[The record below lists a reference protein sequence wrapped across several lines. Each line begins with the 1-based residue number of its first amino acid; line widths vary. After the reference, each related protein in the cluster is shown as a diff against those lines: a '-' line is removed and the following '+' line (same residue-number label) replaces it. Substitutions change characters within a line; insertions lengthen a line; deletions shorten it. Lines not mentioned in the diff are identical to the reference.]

1 MSKHPGTFKID
12 QPIALARAAPILARK
27 DRDWRSPRLE
37 LVASEGRLLKP
48 VTVPSTIASEG
59 LSGGDIRLTLL
70 DFAAMA
76 FVFLSVASGPALVW
90 LLLWLAS

>member
-12 QPIALARAAPILARK
+12 QPIALAQAAPILARK
-27 DRDWRSPRLE
+27 DPDRRLPRLE

-48 VTVPSTIASEG
+48 VAAPSTMASEG
-59 LSGGDIRLTLL
+59 LSGSEIRLTLL

-76 FVFLSVASGPALVW
+76 FALLSVASGPALVW